1 MSTHLL
7 EIAKKAEVDKTYR
20 FQDLSR
26 ELKEEFLQDCWK
38 TIRRDAACGVDHV
51 TVADYQSH
59 LKENLQDLVTRL
71 KEGRYRARLIRRKWI
86 PKGTDPTRRR
96 PLGIP
101 VTEDKVLQKAVARI
115 LELIWEPQFYRLSY
129 GYRPGRG
136 ARDAVRFLTRK
147 LQFGR
152 YKWVVEA
159 DLRSYFDSLSHE
171 WLIKMLERR
180 IDDRRFLRLIRKWL
194 KAGVLE
200 EDGQI
205 TRPDA
210 GSPQGGIVSPVLANI
225 YLHHVLDAWFM
236 REYRKSCRGETA
248 LVRYADD
255 FVAAFEHEADA
266 RRFRIELEERLK
278 KFGLTLAEEKTRV
291 IPFHR
296 RDPEECFEFLGFEFR
311 WGKDHKKRPQSE
323 TVAPGAAEPLM
334 RPHLKRRTAPRKF
347 RAALQRIAAWCR
359 ENRHRTAKE
368 FFGLLSAKL
377 RGHYSYYGVS
387 GNGQKLK
394 SFFQRTLWYAWR
406 WLRRRNSRGKMT
418 WDGFRARLDYYRI
431 LPPRITERARA
442 GA

>member
-20 FQDLSR
+20 FQNLWR
-26 ELKEEFLQDCWK
+26 ELNEEFLLTCWK
-38 TIRRDAACGVDHV
+38 TLRRDAASGVDRV
-51 TVADYQSH
+51 TVADYQ
-59 LKENLQDLVTRL
+59 ENLEENIQDLVRRL
-71 KEGRYRARLIRRKWI
+71 KEGRYRAQLIRRKWI
-86 PKGTDPTRRR
+86 PKGTDPTRKR

-129 GYRPGRG
+129 GYRPGCG
-136 ARDAVRFLTRK
+136 VRDAVRFLTRK

-159 DLRSYFDSLSHE
+159 DLRNYFDSLSHE

-200 EDGQI
+200 EDGRI
-205 TRPDA
+205 TRPES

-225 YLHHVLDAWFM
+225 YLHHVLDEWFM
-236 REYRKSCRGETA
+236 RVYRKSCRGETA

-266 RRFRIELEERLK
+266 RRFRTELEVRLK

-291 IPFHR
+291 IPFDR
-296 RDPEECFEFLGFEFR
+296 RQAEESFEFLGFEFR
-311 WGKDHKKRPQSE
+311 WGKDQKKRS
-323 TVAPGAAEPLM
+323 
-334 RPHLKRRTAPRKF
+334 HLKRRTAPKKF
-347 RAALQRIAAWCR
+347 RAALQRMAAWCR

-377 RGHYSYYGVS
+377 RGHFNYYGVS
-387 GNGQKLK
+387 GNGRRLK
-394 SFFQRTLWYAWR
+394 SFFTRTLWYAWR

-418 WDGFRARLDYYRI
+418 WDGFRARLDYYQV
-431 LPPRITERARA
+431 PTPRINERARMGA
-442 GA
+442 GAAAVRA

>member
-1 MSTHLL
+1 MSTRLL
-7 EIAKKAEVDKTYR
+7 EIAKKADIDRTYR

-26 ELKEEFLQDCWK
+26 ELNEELLMDCWK
-38 TIRRDAACGVDHV
+38 TLRRDAASGVDQV
-51 TVADYQSH
+51 TVADYQRN
-59 LKENLQDLVTRL
+59 LKENMKDLLRRL

-86 PKGTDPTRRR
+86 PKGADSNQKR

-115 LELIWEPQFYRLSY
+115 LGLIWEPQFYRLSH

-136 ARDAVRFLTRK
+136 ARDAVRFLTIK

-159 DLRSYFDSLSHE
+159 DIRSYFDSLSHE
-171 WLIKMLERR
+171 WLIKMLSRR
-180 IDDRRFLRLIRKWL
+180 IDDRRFLRLIQKWL

-200 EDGQI
+200 EDGRI
-205 TRPDA
+205 TQPES

-236 REYRKSCRGETA
+236 REFRKGCRGETA

-266 RRFRIELEERLK
+266 RRFRMALEERLK
-278 KFGLTLAEEKTRV
+278 KFNLTLAEEKTRV

-296 RDPEECFEFLGFEFR
+296 RQAEESFEFLGFEFR
-311 WGKDHKKRPQSE
+311 WGKDHKKRP
-323 TVAPGAAEPLM
+323 
-334 RPHLKRRTAPRKF
+334 HLRRRTAPGKF

-359 ENRHRTAKE
+359 DDRHRETRR
-368 FFGLLSAKL
+368 FFALLGAKL
-377 RGHYSYYGVS
+377 RGHFTYYGVS
-387 GNGQKLK
+387 GNGKRLK
-394 SFFQRTLWYAWR
+394 SFFQRALWYAWR
-406 WLRRRNSRGKMT
+406 WLRRRNSRGKMS
-418 WDGFRARLDYYRI
+418 WDGFRARLDHYRI
-431 LPPRITERARA
+431 LPPRITERAGA
-442 GA
+442 GACG

>member
-1 MSTHLL
+1 MSTQLL
-7 EIAKKAEVDKTYR
+7 EIAKKAEADKTYR
-20 FQDLSR
+20 FQNLSR
-26 ELKEEFLQDCWK
+26 ELSEEFLQDCWK
-38 TIRRDAACGVDHV
+38 TIRRDAASGVDQV
-51 TVADYQSH
+51 TVAEYQTH

-86 PKGTDPTRRR
+86 PKGTDPTRKR

-101 VTEDKVLQKAVARI
+101 VTEDKVLQKAAARI

-255 FVAAFEHEADA
+255 FVAAFDHEVDA

-278 KFGLTLAEEKTRV
+278 KFGLSLAEEKTRV

-296 RDPEECFEFLGFEFR
+296 QQAEERFEFLGFEFR
-311 WGKDHKKRPQSE
+311 WGKDQKK
-323 TVAPGAAEPLM
+323 
-334 RPHLKRRTAPRKF
+334 RPHLKRRTTSKKF
-347 RAALQRIAAWCR
+347 RAALQRIATWCR
-359 ENRHRTAKE
+359 ENRHTHVKE

-377 RGHYSYYGVS
+377 RGHVSYYGVS
-387 GNGQKLK
+387 GNARRLK
-394 SFFQRTLWYAWR
+394 SFYERTLWHAWR
-406 WLRRRNSRGKMT
+406 WLRRRNSRGKMP
-418 WDGFRARLDYYRI
+418 WDGFRARLDHYRI
-431 LPPRITERARA
+431 LPPRITERARV